1 MPGQDLLWLF
11 NRYLGQR
18 IPPDAAA
25 IGTRSDPGKKVGI
38 VHPERLYRTVG
49 QTIIKRSPGFS
60 AVGRMKNPTTL
71 SAREKVA
78 TSGEE
83 SLNILV
89 GKTGVRGGPGVA
101 GVFGKEDTTI

>member
-1 MPGQDLLWLF
+1 MKYP
-11 NRYLGQR
+11 
-18 IPPDAAA
+18 AA
-25 IGTRSDPGKKVGI
+25 
-38 VHPERLYRTVG
+38 
-49 QTIIKRSPGFS
+49 
-60 AVGRMKNPTTL
+60 L
-71 SAREKVA
+71 SAGKEVG